1 MSDKR
6 GPTREME
13 RPSCGYFLLRLA
25 KGAVEVAASIQYER
39 TEHEPD
45 CPDNRMERSAVLTG
59 RINGEVCDWR
69 EIWHSRTKEISKSE
83 HDFRVADHVWAR
95 AHAQHL
101 PEANPH
107 KAVRLADVPVPFG
120 DDQ

>member
-6 GPTREME
+6 GPAREME

-45 CPDNRMERSAVLTG
+45 CVENVMDRPSVLTG

-69 EIWHSRTKEISKSE
+69 EIWHSRTKEITKAE
-83 HDFRVADHVWAR
+83 HDFRVADSAWAKQ
-95 AHAQHL
+95 HA
-101 PEANPH
+101 PH
-107 KAVRLADVPVPFG
+107 EPTADPRKAIDLLTIRPPF
-120 DDQ
+120 